1 LNPKYIPSLT
11 ASYDPINIPH
21 ATPACPNIHGNQHIE
36 NIANNSKESSKYK
49 RKLTLSISH
58 SFIALSIST

>member
-21 ATPACPNIHGNQHIE
+21 ATPACPNIHGNQHVE
-36 NIANNSKESSKYK
+36 NIAINSKGELK
-49 RKLTLSISH
+49 I
-58 SFIALSIST
+58 